1 MIKNI
6 IWKVIIGF
14 IILIITAIFL
24 SPFLSLLFSRSSLGK
39 HLYREIS
46 FAVIAGNELPESVSK
61 EELIQSAIDYTRTHL
76 WRFSDSRPYPGKPLD
91 YLIEGVGW
99 CDYHAKI
106 LCKLLAIKG
115 IHTRYAFLLNKEG
128 ISPHTVAEVYVNGR
142 WCGVDPLFGIIYYD
156 QAGQMVELEKVTP
169 AMIARIPSVISIKSN
184 NPGLFEQIVHIA
196 KKTYPLPHLPQRSE
210 SFLSEKHIFDF
221 VASLHVKI
229 FGRKFT
235 DFYQDIFIKHYI
247 VAIDDPVGRLWFEAR
262 NYDLYG
268 RLEKAKLIYDQLLK
282 DYPEGTFRRRTIV
295 FLSQLLIK
303 QQRFE
308 EARIILQ
315 QFLTEY
321 PNDHWGSDCNYYIGL
336 CYEKLSDL
344 PKAVVYYKQ
353 AQGARF
359 YPAACLRLPALL
371 P

>member
-1 MIKNI
+1 MTKNFI
-6 IWKVIIGF
+6 LKTIIGC
-14 IILIITAIFL
+14 IILIITAVFF
-24 SPFLSLLFSRSSLGK
+24 SPLISLLFSQSSLGR

-46 FAVIAGNELPESVSK
+46 FVVIAGNELPKSASIK
-61 EELIQSAIDYTRTHL
+61 ELMQSAIDYTRTHL
-76 WRFSDSRPYPGKPLD
+76 WIFGDSRPYPGKPLD

-115 IHTRYAFLLNKEG
+115 IHARYAFLLNKEK
-128 ISPHTVAEVYVNGR
+128 ISPHTVAEVYVKDK
-142 WCGVDPLFGIIYYD
+142 WCGVDPLLDIIYYD
-156 QAGQMVELEKVTP
+156 EEGQMIELEKVTP

-184 NPGLFEQIVHIA
+184 NQDLFEQIVNMA
-196 KKTYPLPHLPQRSE
+196 KKTYPLPHLPKRSE

-221 VASLHVKI
+221 IADIYVKI

-235 DFYQDIFIKHYI
+235 DFYQDIFIRHYM
-247 VAIDDPVGRLWFEAR
+247 VTIDDPVERLWLEAR

-268 RLEKAKLIYDQLLK
+268 RLEKAKPIYRQLLR
-282 DYPEGTFRRRTIV
+282 DYPGSTFRRRTIV

-303 QQRFE
+303 QQRFK
-308 EARIILQ
+308 EAGIILQ

-321 PNDHWGSDCNYYIGL
+321 PDGNWKNDCHYYIGL
-336 CYEKLSDL
+336 CYEELCDIPNAIL
-344 PKAVVYYKQ
+344 YYKR
-353 AQGARF
+353 ARGARLHLE
-359 YPAACLRLPALL
+359 ACRRLSSLL